1 VLRINNPINATTAG
15 RPRRGANY
23 ARKDPNIVAAKEA
36 ANATTTAWQATPRR
50 STRLSR
56 STKRDASAFE
66 TVRKRTDRIARA
78 AAKDSVKKGTTK
90 ASAKEKGAAKKDWA
104 EKGAKRRRKAR

>member
-1 VLRINNPINATTAG
+1 VLRINDPINATAAG
-15 RPRRGANY
+15 RPRGGANY

-36 ANATTTAWQATPRR
+36 ANATARQVTPCR

-78 AAKDSVKKGTTK
+78 AAKDSVKKGAAK
-90 ASAKEKGAAKKDWA
+90 ASAKEKGAAKKDWV
-104 EKGAKRRRKAR
+104 EKGVKRGRKAR